1 MLIANGIRLASSNP
15 MRTMGGASAYSI
27 ERSRY
32 GMNGALNNFYAGD
45 ATQLAGASIANKS
58 AFPVGYVHPY
68 CWHPAMKGGGLA
80 CRVITGTG
88 EVTDANGANGY
99 NIDADLTG
107 TGDIT
112 DAIGSLILSAVASL
126 TGSGDVEGTM
136 AGVIEAAASLTG
148 SATMAAAIGA
158 VVEML
163 ASLSGSGDLTATG
176 TEAYQSMFANITGS
190 GSVAGDA
197 TALGA
202 MASEITVT
210 GDLLST
216 ANVGDAVWST
226 LLEAGFTASQIVRIV
241 AAATAGASSGGPGSP
256 VFRNLGDTQ
265 DQISGTADSSG
276 NRSGITYGD

>member
-1 MLIANGIRLASSNP
+1 MLISNGLRLASNP
-15 MRTMGGASAYSI
+15 MRTMGAATAFGV
-27 ERSRY
+27 ERSLY

-45 ATQLAGASIANKS
+45 GTQSGGASIANKS

-112 DAIGSLILSAVASL
+112 DAIGALIVSAVASL
-126 TGSGDVEGTM
+126 SGSGDVSAAM

-148 SATMAAAIGA
+148 SADVAAAIGA
-158 VVEML
+158 IVEML
-163 ASLSGSGDLTATG
+163 AGLTGEGNVSA
-176 TEAYQSMFANITGS
+176 E
-190 GSVAGDA
+190 A
-197 TALGA
+197 TANGS
-202 MASEITVT
+202 MAADITVT

-226 LLEAGFTASQIVRIV
+226 LLEAGFTASQIVRII

>member
-27 ERSRY
+27 ERSHY
-32 GMNGALNNFYAGD
+32 AKNGAENNFWAGD
-45 ATQLAGASIANKS
+45 GTREAGASVANKS

-68 CWHPAMKGGGLA
+68 CWKPAMKSGGLA
-80 CRVITGTG
+80 CRSIAGTG
-88 EVTDANGANGY
+88 EVTTANGANGY

-136 AGVIEAAASLTG
+136 AGIIEAAASLTG
-148 SATMAAAIGA
+148 SGDVAAAIGA

-163 ASLSGSGDLTATG
+163 ASLSGSGELTATG
-176 TEAYQSMFANITGS
+176 TEAYPSMFASLTGTS
-190 GSVAGDA
+190 SIAADA
-197 TALGA
+197 TAKGS

-256 VFRNLGDTQ
+256 VFRNLGDT
-265 DQISGTADSSG
+265 DDMISGTADSSG
-276 NRSGITYGD
+276 NRSGITYGE

>member
-1 MLIANGIRLASSNP
+1 
-15 MRTMGGASAYSI
+15 MRTMGAASAFSA

-32 GMNGALNNFYAGD
+32 GMNGAMNNFYAGD
-45 ATQLAGASIANKS
+45 ATRSGGASIANKS
-58 AFPVGYVHPY
+58 AFPVGYVAPY
-68 CWHPAMKGGGLA
+68 SWHPAMKSGGLA

-88 EVTDANGANGY
+88 EVTTANGANGY
-99 NIDADLTG
+99 NITADLTG
-107 TGDIT
+107 SGNVTE
-112 DAIGSLILSAVASL
+112 AIGSLILSAVASL
-126 TGSGDVEGTM
+126 TGSGDAAGTM

-163 ASLSGSGDLTATG
+163 ASLSGSGSLEGTG
-176 TEAYQSMFANITGS
+176 TEAYPSMFASLTGS
-190 GSVAGDA
+190 AALAGDA
-197 TALGA
+197 TAKGA

-256 VFRNLGDTQ
+256 VFRNLGDT
-265 DQISGTADSSG
+265 DDMVSGTADSSG
-276 NRSGITYGD
+276 NRSSITYGD